1 MSESDIKSEK
11 KGNKNFFK
19 RFFAKTASGIKTF
32 FENAPRVCI
41 GFYIAA
47 AIALVIHILSSMI
60 PSFADFM
67 IRYPCAAV
75 RFVLAKLTMWIPF
88 SLAEMIIMLVPI
100 IFIVLVVVG
109 IIISSKGTTK
119 QYTGMTASL
128 LAAISFFYSTFVF
141 TLAPGYQGSTL
152 DQKLELSADPVSA
165 AELYDTAVYLTDE
178 INKIIDT
185 IDFTPNGASV
195 MPYDLDEM
203 NDKLAAAYKSAAKK
217 YDFISPL
224 NSNLKY
230 VILSK
235 PMSYTHIT
243 GVYTFFTGES
253 NINVNFPDY
262 TIPYTA
268 AHELAHQRGTA
279 RENEANFVAFLACME
294 IDDAYIRYS
303 AYTNMLEYV
312 LSALSSASS
321 ELYSSMWERFDGKT
335 IGEFNAYSIFYKE
348 YQQSTVSNISSTIN
362 NTYLQSQGVKEG
374 SQSYGLVV
382 DLMVAYH
389 KSGKTG

>member
-1 MSESDIKSEK
+1 MSESEIRSEK

-19 RFFAKTASGIKTF
+19 SFFAKTAGSIKTF
-32 FENAPRVCI
+32 FKNAPKVCI

-47 AIALVIHILSSMI
+47 ATALVIHILSSLI

-67 IRYPCAAV
+67 IRYPCSAV
-75 RFVLAKLTMWIPF
+75 RFVLAKMTMWIPF
-88 SLAEMIIMLVPI
+88 SLAEMIIMLVPL

-109 IIISSKGTTK
+109 IIISNKGTTK
-119 QYTGMTASL
+119 QYIGMTASL

-178 INKIIDT
+178 INKIIDS
-185 IDFTPNGASV
+185 IDFTPSGASI

-203 NDKLAAAYKSAAKK
+203 NDKLAVAYKKAAKK

-230 VILSK
+230 FILSE

-294 IDDAYIRYS
+294 SDDAYIRYS

-312 LSALSSASS
+312 LSALSGASS
-321 ELYSSMWERFDGKT
+321 ELYSSMWEMFNGKT
-335 IGEFNAYSIFYKE
+335 IGEFNAYSIFYKK

-374 SQSYGLVV
+374 SRSYGLVV

-389 KSGKTG
+389 KSAKK